1 MTDAERRYCGEE
13 GEAYWKR
20 NAKRVKKSAP
30 QRAETLRRLIPNM
43 SDRWHWLEIG
53 CGRGNNLIVGD
64 VGLDCDPR
72 QLHYLNNHIIPIVGH
87 AYDLSM
93 FIDDSFPVVLSV
105 GCLMHL
111 PHPEVDRALAEM
123 ARVSKHYVIIGEYW
137 ADEEAPVTGRHWKG
151 CLWKRPYT
159 VPGMHLVRTVTHL
172 APFDPDVIFGVFEK

>member
-13 GEAYWKR
+13 GAAYWDR
-20 NAKRVKKSAP
+20 NAKRVKKSAR
-30 QRAETLRRLIPNM
+30 QRAETLRQLI
-43 SDRWHWLEIG
+43 SDSSSRWHWLEIG
-53 CGRGNNLIVGD
+53 CGRGDNLTDGD

-72 QLHYLNNHIIPIVGH
+72 QLPHLPSYITPIIGH

-123 ARVSKHYVIIGEYW
+123 ARVSKRYVIIGEYW
-137 ADEEAPVTGRHWKG
+137 ADEEAPVTGHHWDG

-159 VPGMHLVRTVTHL
+159 VPGMHLEQTAVRL